1 MARNSLNILYSF
13 VHIQV
18 WTKDLKFSREIAIH
32 KDYPVL
38 ALVVN
43 SHKQLYSCGRDG
55 SLRYF
60 RRPWSHDHNDILLQ
74 TVMDDVTCLYV
85 ENDILY
91 SGDDKGIITK
101 WYHNQVGGQYNV
113 TEEVKSMAVEEN
125 TLYTVRESD
134 VVITDIT
141 PHQMAQVTKG
151 TIPGRYPLILMCP
164 ERPKI
169 PEGRR
174 GSYIEAQAQAQQR
187 RPSYSSVDRRP
198 SNAPEVSKHKLYIIA
213 ATRDGK
219 GIAVINNESPY
230 KTLATKEVRI
240 LTIFN

>member
-1 MARNSLNILYSF
+1 M
-13 VHIQV
+13 

-32 KDYPVL
+32 KDYSLL

-74 TVMDDVTCLYV
+74 TVMDDVTCLYI
-85 ENDILY
+85 ENDILF
-91 SGDDKGIITK
+91 SADDKGIVTK

-113 TEEVKSMAVEEN
+113 GEEVRSMAVEEN
-125 TLYTVRESD
+125 SLYTVRESD

-141 PHQMAQVTKG
+141 PHMMSQVTKG
-151 TIPGRYPLILMCP
+151 TIPGRYPLILMCN
-164 ERPKI
+164 EKPKI

-174 GSYIEAQAQAQQR
+174 GSYIESQQR
-187 RPSYSSVDRRP
+187 RPSFTTVDRRP
-198 SNAPEVSKHKLYIIA
+198 SNVPEPSKHKLYLVA

-219 GIAVINNESPY
+219 GLVVVNNEAPY
-230 KTLATKEVRI
+230 KVLATVEVRI
-240 LTIFN
+240 LTNVI